1 MEWRKEAEGEEDPVA
16 DQVEVTLDTVAAV
29 EEEVVV
35 DPLVDQAVR
44 VAVLRVQPDPLHAD
58 QVVDLAR
65 VVEGLVLVAVDPV
78 ADQVETTLD
87 TAVAEEEEDPLV
99 DQAVRVAVLRVQPDP
114 LHADQVVGLAR
125 VVEGLVLVAVDPVA
139 DLVVVLRVDRHVV
152 RPTEET

>member
-1 MEWRKEAEGEEDPVA
+1 M
-16 DQVEVTLDTVAAV
+16 DQVETTLDTVAAV
-29 EEEVVV
+29 EEEEVV

-65 VVEGLVLVAVDPV
+65 VVED
-78 ADQVETTLD
+78 
-87 TAVAEEEEDPLV
+87 
-99 DQAVRVAVLRVQPDP
+99 
-114 LHADQVVGLAR
+114 
-125 VVEGLVLVAVDPVA
+125 LVLVAVDPVA